1 MCNFIL
7 NRENVGQIAVVAVGP
22 DVIPRFSLD
31 ELGSNADPIGGL
43 AEAAFEHITHAEIS
57 ADLLHIDRLA
67 FIGKRRV
74 PGDDE
79 QRGIMRKSGDD
90 VFGYTIGDELLLGVA
105 THIGEGQ
112 YASEGLSGNESFGRA
127 KLVASAE
134 TMPGRTRYTRSGRA
148 MFWTRCSPASSKAK
162 SSLSRTWS
170 RTTRLTQIPPG
181 AARASSRAATL
192 TPSPWISRPSLI
204 MSPRLI
210 PIRKSMRRSGGT
222 PAFRSAIS
230 RCTSTAHRTPST
242 TLADSSSTP
251 APGVLTRRPR

>member
-31 ELGSNADPIGGL
+31 EVGSNADPIGGL
-43 AEAAFEHITHAEIS
+43 AHAAFEHITHAELS

-112 YASEGLSGNESFGRA
+112 YASEGLSGNASFGRA
-127 KLVASAE
+127 KLVASAA
-134 TMPGRTRYTRSGRA
+134 TMPVRTRYTRNGRA
-148 MFWTRCSPASSKAK
+148 IFFTRCSPASSKMK
-162 SSLSRTWS
+162 STLSRNCS
-170 RTTRLTQIPPG
+170 RTPPFPPIP
-181 AARASSRAATL
+181 
-192 TPSPWISRPSLI
+192 
-204 MSPRLI
+204 
-210 PIRKSMRRSGGT
+210 
-222 PAFRSAIS
+222 
-230 RCTSTAHRTPST
+230 
-242 TLADSSSTP
+242 
-251 APGVLTRRPR
+251 